1 MKRVVV
7 VGAGMSGLVTS
18 TALAKAGFG
27 VTCATF
33 GVGGLPLGPGVVDV
47 DGSRTTAGRST
58 PNDAG
63 SSRPEHTDTVL
74 DAQSGWVGTT
84 AGVSAGAS
92 SNRLPPAIPPLLRYA
107 TDRLLA
113 PSSDVV
119 RRGLELLLELAG
131 PDLLT
136 GDLGTN
142 VVLPTAVGAWRP
154 TCLYPPS
161 MAAGTSGRPAVIV
174 GFKRLRDFYP
184 ELIAG
189 NCGARAAMVDVVARA
204 GEVASSPMVFARFFD
219 TDAGRRALVE
229 ALRPVVGDGET
240 VGLPAV
246 LGLDDLTAWRK
257 VEDALEHPVFEIPF
271 APPSVPGWRLNNA
284 LVRAAQ
290 AAGVWFVRGVK
301 AVGVEQANG
310 RATGVVIT
318 SAGHPTTLAADAVVL
333 ATGGLKSGG
342 IVMDD
347 HQCFIEPVMGL
358 PLANIPDVPFVAHV
372 FAPQPSFL
380 VGARVDSAMHPLD
393 DDGNIVCGNVHVV
406 GGLIGGCD
414 RVHELTN
421 GGIDVGSAAAAADAI
436 EGELA

>member
-7 VGAGMSGLVTS
+7 VGAGLSGLVTS

-27 VTCATF
+27 VSCVTF
-33 GVGGLPLGPGVVDV
+33 GVGGLPLSPGVVDV
-47 DGSRTTAGRST
+47 FGGSVRE
-58 PNDAG
+58 AG

-74 DAQSGWVGTT
+74 DARSGWSVAT

-92 SNRLPPAIPPLLRYA
+92 SNLLPSAIPPLLRFA
-107 TDRLLA
+107 PDRLLA
-113 PSSDVV
+113 PSSYFV

-131 PDLLT
+131 RDLLV
-136 GDLGTN
+136 GDADTN
-142 VVLPTAVGAWRP
+142 IMLSTAVGGWRP

-161 MAAGTSGRPAVIV
+161 MAPGDSGGPAVIV
-174 GFKRLRDFYP
+174 GFKRLRDFYA

-219 TDAGRRALVE
+219 TDPGRRALVS
-229 ALRPVVGDGET
+229 ALRDVVSDSET

-257 VEDALEHPVFEIPF
+257 VEDALGHPVFEIPF

-284 LVRAAQ
+284 LVRSAQ
-290 AAGVWFVRGVK
+290 LAGVRFMRGVK
-301 AVGVEQANG
+301 AVGVEQADG

-318 SAGHPTTLAADAVVL
+318 SAGHPTTLPADAVVL

-347 HQCFIEPVMGL
+347 HQCFTEPVMGL
-358 PLANIPDVPFVAHV
+358 PLANIPEAPFVGDV
-372 FAPQPSFL
+372 FAPQPAFL
-380 VGARVDSAMHPLD
+380 VGVQVDAAMHPLD
-393 DDGNIVCGNVHVV
+393 DGDNIVCGNIHVV
-406 GGLIGGCD
+406 GGLIGGSD
-414 RVHELTN
+414 RVHELTS
-421 GGIDVGSAAAAADAI
+421 GGIDIGSAVAAADAI
-436 EGELA
+436 EGELS